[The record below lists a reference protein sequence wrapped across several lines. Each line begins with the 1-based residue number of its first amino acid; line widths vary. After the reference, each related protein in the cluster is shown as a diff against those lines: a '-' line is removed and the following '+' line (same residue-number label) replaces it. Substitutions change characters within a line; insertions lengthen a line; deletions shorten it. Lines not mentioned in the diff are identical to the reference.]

1 MKKFTVSEAKM
12 LLQNGEELDQV
23 FNFSSAYL
31 EDFVQCFLGM
41 CSVSEGGERLR
52 VRGWYY
58 TVGFVLEIYFPMET
72 DEGVQI
78 MFDSDVRVG
87 VNEFT
92 EQGFNAD
99 EWYDIGYVSARKKD
113 RKPAGFG
120 SDPYKDKEPVEVKVT
135 KFKYTGA
142 VMVTQGG
149 YVNHQEFNFA
159 GDNTLSDVL
168 TSALSTCYAAKD
180 RRKLEIGVTY
190 GTADVIINVYFE
202 KEIKVYAKANKD
214 TYVPITVGTEQLLEA
229 GKDTYICC
237 VNHEGVYDTMGDVAE
252 AVEVKE
258 AVEAKEAVEDIRSYN
273 VGASNYSEHAIQPW
287 DIYLEYDL
295 NPWDADIVK
304 RVLRTKKTDTRKMD
318 YEKIIHTCK
327 ERIRQIEKYG
337 K

>member
-58 TVGFVLEIYFPMET
+58 TVGFVLEIFFPLET
-72 DEGVQI
+72 DDDVRI
-78 MFDSDVRVG
+78 VFDSDVCV
-87 VNEFT
+87 VVDDCT
-92 EQGFNAD
+92 ECNFRANK
-99 EWYDIGYVSARKKD
+99 WYEIGYASVRTGD

-120 SDPYKDKEPVEVKVT
+120 NDLYKDKE
-135 KFKYTGA
+135 
-142 VMVTQGG
+142 
-149 YVNHQEFNFA
+149 
-159 GDNTLSDVL
+159 
-168 TSALSTCYAAKD
+168 
-180 RRKLEIGVTY
+180 I
-190 GTADVIINVYFE
+190 
-202 KEIKVYAKANKD
+202 KEDKENK
-214 TYVPITVGTEQLLEA
+214 
-229 GKDTYICC
+229 
-237 VNHEGVYDTMGDVAE
+237 
-252 AVEVKE
+252 
-258 AVEAKEAVEDIRSYN
+258 EDIRSYN